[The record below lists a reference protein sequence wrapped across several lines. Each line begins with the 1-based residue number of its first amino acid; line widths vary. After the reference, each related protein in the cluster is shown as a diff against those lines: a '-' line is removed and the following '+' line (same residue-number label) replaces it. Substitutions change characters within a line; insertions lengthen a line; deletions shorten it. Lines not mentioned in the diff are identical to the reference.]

1 MDNIS
6 LDKLSPEAIAQLEEQ
21 LKAKQKAEHEQRQKD
36 LDALETLED
45 EVIRELFE
53 KAKPLSSSITSFKSE
68 FIKGIEPLIKMK
80 IENGKAATEQEQ
92 YTFVSKDKKIRG
104 VIRYNKTTRYDDGV
118 QAAIGYAKEWMRD
131 QIADEK
137 SKRLVNLIDGLLSK
151 DQKGNYS
158 PANLLRFVK
167 EAKEMN
173 EPLIVKAA
181 DAIEQSIY
189 EDMTSISVLFSYKD
203 DLGVER
209 KLPLSAT
216 KA

>member
-21 LKAKQKAEHEQRQKD
+21 LKAKQKAEHEQKQKD
-36 LDALETLED
+36 LDALETLEND
-45 EVIRELFE
+45 AITELFNE
-53 KAKPLSSSITSFKSE
+53 AKPLSSTIASFKR
-68 FIKGIEPLIKMK
+68 KCLDKLEPLIDMK
-80 IENGKAATEQEQ
+80 VTHGKAAIEQEQ
-92 YTFVSKDKKIRG
+92 YTFVSKDKKVRG

>member
-1 MDNIS
+1 MENIS
-6 LDKLSPEAIAQLEEQ
+6 LDSLSPEQLAQLETQ
-21 LKAKQKAEHEQRQKD
+21 LQAKQKAEHEQKQKD
-36 LDALETLED
+36 LEALEVLEND
-45 EVIRELFE
+45 AITELFKE
-53 KAKPLSSSITSFKSE
+53 AQPLSSTIASFKR
-68 FIKGIEPLIKMK
+68 KCLDKLEPLIQMK
-80 IENGKAATEQEQ
+80 VNHGKAATEQEQ
-92 YTFVSKDKKIRG
+92 YTFVSRDKKIRG

-158 PANLLRFVK
+158 PSNLLRFVK

-189 EDMTSISVLFSYKD
+189 EDMTSISVLFAYKD